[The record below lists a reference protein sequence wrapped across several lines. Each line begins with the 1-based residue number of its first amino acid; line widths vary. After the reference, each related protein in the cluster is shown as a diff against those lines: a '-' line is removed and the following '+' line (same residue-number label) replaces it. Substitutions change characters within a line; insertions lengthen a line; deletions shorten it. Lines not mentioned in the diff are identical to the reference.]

1 MLVYEIFTVG
11 LLLLVLG
18 AETLLRGAIGLSRVV
33 RIPPLVVGAV
43 VVAIGAAAPELAVA
57 LQAVSQGTP
66 DIAVGSIVG
75 GCILNLLL
83 VLGVAAL
90 LRPLPSAPK
99 VVFRDGGGLLLASL
113 ALVVIA
119 QVGTANRAAGIALLC
134 GFVLYLAL
142 SFVTDWRRPVP
153 LSLAE
158 SRALTRNRAPR
169 ADAGLVLFVFGLLC
183 LIFGARFVVE
193 SAVAIAR
200 VNKASQAMVGLT
212 IVASCAALPG
222 FFTAVVASA
231 LGQTKTIAGQVLGAS
246 VLNLSLVL
254 GLAAFMR
261 PLAVPGTIAGADAYV
276 LAASSGVVVAM
287 MLPGWRLARGQAFF
301 LLLCFA
307 AYVVFLAWR
316 QGMLG
321 LH

>member
-18 AETLLRGAIGLSRVV
+18 AETLLRGAVGLSRFV
-33 RIPPLVVGAV
+33 RLPPLVVGVV
-43 VVAIGAAAPELAVA
+43 VVAIGSAAPELSVA

-75 GCILNLLL
+75 GCILNLLF

-90 LRPLPSAPK
+90 LRPLPGAPK

-113 ALVVIA
+113 AFVVIA
-119 QVGTANRAAGIALLC
+119 QAGIANRAAGIALLC
-134 GFVLYLAL
+134 GFVLYLVL
-142 SFVTDWRRPVP
+142 SFATDWRRPVP

-158 SRALTRNRAPR
+158 SRAFSRNQAPR
-169 ADAGLVLFVFGLLC
+169 ADAGLVLLVFGLLC

-200 VNKASQAMVGLT
+200 ISKVPQAMVGLT

-231 LGQTKTIAGQVLGAS
+231 LGQTKAIAGQVLGAS
-246 VLNLSLVL
+246 VLNLLLVL
-254 GLAAFMR
+254 GLAALMR
-261 PLAVPGTIAGADAYV
+261 PLAVPGTIAAADAYI
-276 LAASSGVVVAM
+276 LAASSGIVVAM
-287 MLPGWRLARGQAFF
+287 MLPGWRITRGQGLC

-307 AYVVFLAWR
+307 AYVAFLAWR
-316 QGMLG
+316 QGMIG